1 MVLWWGKSPLCSPAA
16 TPWKDKA
23 QELAPGLSL
32 SRLGPFP
39 TSLQPTKALELAI
52 ELLGSLHTSLQRC
65 SLLGNESHLTPRLRI
80 PPEVTVCVLTQEEG
94 DCMCLPTLNVLNRGC
109 VGVVCSRCAHPKR
122 PWGAWPLQPT
132 AYQLF
137 TPPAFSHLP
146 VCLRLSMCSHT
157 NSTDSEWVPR
167 WQTRPD
173 SQFELIADGLHAPWT
188 TGRARGRQPPCR
200 ERSLLH
206 KSHSYPITKKN
217 DSPGTP
223 PGISGELLMQDL
235 GRIFVPGFALNW
247 FLKHIHIQAWASSPK
262 GLCKSSFVCKV
273 LTSMSQSSSA
283 PYGGLCT
290 TPRRKKWYKICWQII
305 CERPELQP
313 RQIKIKEIKIVVCVF
328 YEGNIYIFKLGVIV
342 FCIWNGIWKWF
353 SGTMWF
359 LIGAWTSSR
368 TFFIIS
374 IIKIPIIWS
383 FFLTWSERMFP
394 KKRLLGCFLFPFVAL
409 ILQAFTYMLHL
420 VSSPREVNQGSPQ
433 QQS

>member
-1 MVLWWGKSPLCSPAA
+1 M
-16 TPWKDKA
+16 
-23 QELAPGLSL
+23 
-32 SRLGPFP
+32 R
-39 TSLQPTKALELAI
+39 
-52 ELLGSLHTSLQRC
+52 
-65 SLLGNESHLTPRLRI
+65 
-80 PPEVTVCVLTQEEG
+80 
-94 DCMCLPTLNVLNRGC
+94 
-109 VGVVCSRCAHPKR
+109 
-122 PWGAWPLQPT
+122 
-132 AYQLF
+132 
-137 TPPAFSHLP
+137 
-146 VCLRLSMCSHT
+146 
-157 NSTDSEWVPR
+157 
-167 WQTRPD
+167 
-173 SQFELIADGLHAPWT
+173 
-188 TGRARGRQPPCR
+188 
-200 ERSLLH
+200 
-206 KSHSYPITKKN
+206 
-217 DSPGTP
+217 
-223 PGISGELLMQDL
+223 DL

-283 PYGGLCT
+283 PYSGLCT
-290 TPRRKKWYKICWQII
+290 TPGRKKWYKICWQII

-409 ILQAFTYMLHL
+409 ILKAFTYMLHL